1 MNLSGKT
8 AIVTA
13 GAGGI
18 GLAIA
23 RRFVE
28 YGASVCICDISEES
42 LTAALAELPSALA
55 VRADVS
61 KPADVSD
68 VFEAFLKRFDRL
80 DILVNNAGVSGPTKP
95 VDEITDAEWKAT
107 MDVNITGM
115 FHMVRV
121 ATPLFRKQRSG
132 AIINMSSVAGRI
144 GMPLRTPYSVSKYA
158 VRGLTDVLAIELG
171 EIGVRV
177 NALLPGLVDGPR
189 GQRVISEQ
197 ANARG
202 MEIEKYERMFLHNIS
217 MHTKVQMEEIADMAA
232 FLASDLAPHISG
244 QSISVDGNFE
254 SYRAPMVALG
264 SVVHEHS
271 ASKDGTV
278 K

>member
-8 AIVTA
+8 AIITA
-13 GAGGI
+13 GASGI

-23 RRFVE
+23 RRFVQ
-28 YGASVCICDISEES
+28 YGAAICICDISEES
-42 LTAALAELPSALA
+42 LAEASDLLPGALA

-61 KPADVSD
+61 KPSD
-68 VFEAFLKRFDRL
+68 VEHVFTSFQNQFDRL

-95 VDEITDAEWKAT
+95 VDEITDAEWQAT
-107 MDVNITGM
+107 LDVNITGM
-115 FHMVRV
+115 FYMVRA
-121 ATPLFRKQRSG
+121 ATPFFRKQRSG
-132 AIINMSSVAGRI
+132 AVINMSSVAGRI

-189 GQRVISEQ
+189 GQRVIAEQ
-197 ANARG
+197 AGARG
-202 MEIEKYERMFLHNIS
+202 MVVEKYEQLFLHNIS

-232 FLASDLAPHISG
+232 FLGSDLAPHVSG

-254 SYRAPMVALG
+254 SYRAPILA
-264 SVVHEHS
+264 
-271 ASKDGTV
+271 
-278 K
+278 

>member
-1 MNLSGKT
+1 MNLFGKT
-8 AIVTA
+8 AIITA

-23 RRFVE
+23 KRFVD
-28 YGASVCICDISEES
+28 YGASVCICDIDEES
-42 LTAALAELPSALA
+42 LTAASAA
-55 VRADVS
+55 MPGAMIVRADVS
-61 KPADVSD
+61 KASD
-68 VFEAFLKRFDRL
+68 VGHLFETFMKKFDRL

-95 VDEITDAEWKAT
+95 VDEITDAEWHAT

-115 FHMVRV
+115 FYMVRA
-121 ATPLFRKQRSG
+121 ATPLFRKQGSG
-132 AIINMSSVAGRI
+132 AVINMSSVAGRI

-189 GQRVISEQ
+189 GRRIIAEQ
-197 ANARG
+197 AAAKG
-202 MEIEKYERMFLHNIS
+202 ISSEEYEQMFLHNIS
-217 MHTKVQMEEIADMAA
+217 MHAKVQMEEIADLAA
-232 FLASDLAPHISG
+232 FLGSELAPHISG

-254 SYRAPMVALG
+254 SYRAPIVAPVPV
-264 SVVHEHS
+264 S
-271 ASKDGTV
+271 
-278 K
+278 

>member
-1 MNLSGKT
+1 MGTHVINLSGKT
-8 AIVTA
+8 AIITA

-28 YGASVCICDISEES
+28 YGASICICDIAEES
-42 LTAALAELPSALA
+42 LAAASAA
-55 VRADVS
+55 FPGAMVVRADVS
-61 KPADVSD
+61 KASD
-68 VFEAFLKRFDRL
+68 VEHVFSSFLKRFDRL
-80 DILVNNAGVSGPTKP
+80 DILVNNAGISGPTKP
-95 VDEITDAEWKAT
+95 VDEITDAEWQAT
-107 MDVNITGM
+107 IDVNITGM
-115 FHMVRV
+115 FYMVRA

-177 NALLPGLVDGPR
+177 NSLLPGLVDGPR
-189 GQRVISEQ
+189 GQRVIAEQ
-197 ANARG
+197 AAARD
-202 MEIEKYERMFLHNIS
+202 MDIEKYEQMFLHNIS

-232 FLASDLAPHISG
+232 FLGSDLAPHISG
-244 QSISVDGNFE
+244 QSISIDGNFE
-254 SYRAPMVALG
+254 SYRAPVVA
-264 SVVHEHS
+264 
-271 ASKDGTV
+271 
-278 K
+278 